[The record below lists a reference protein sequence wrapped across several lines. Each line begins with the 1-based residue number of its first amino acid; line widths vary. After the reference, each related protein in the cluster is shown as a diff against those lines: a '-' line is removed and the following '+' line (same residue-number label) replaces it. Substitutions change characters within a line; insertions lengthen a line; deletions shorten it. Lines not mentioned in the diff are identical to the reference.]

1 MSNSREVA
9 KQALGLL
16 QSALE
21 ESEARVAELSAELRR
36 KRPTKRG
43 LEKRLE
49 VLQHKLEKSEE
60 TRDHWKTESGHLEDL
75 VENADAK
82 VTQLKAKLDVAESG
96 PDKLT
101 KKEINYWRAR
111 AESIDEETAEYKER
125 IKSLRQDIS
134 VRYEQLIEARTALS
148 AHETS
153 ASTAEEHAEALN
165 AATSQTEAYR
175 QEIDALTAAQTQSD
189 VERAT
194 TKVEL
199 DAALREQDQAQA
211 RFTQADGDAKKAAK
225 AERVQTD
232 RAAKALNKRLQHRN
246 EQLKQQTAQR
256 TLLEADNA
264 RLKQELK
271 EEKESAEGLSDAK
284 KAATAERAQ
293 NDRSAEALKKQL
305 QDREEQFQQQTAER
319 ASLKKEN
326 ARLQK
331 ELKAEK
337 ESVENLS
344 EVANERLEQLT
355 KTREQVEEAEE
366 RHGEAEWRL
375 GKAQHFER
383 LVERRKGVIS
393 ALIAALRT
401 KSKANEALKAGV
413 DSLRTNKSSAQ
424 EAQQKLLAQIEQL
437 TLDLGTAKETIKAAK
452 KTIKAAEKTIK
463 AAEKTP
469 PPKEDTA
476 SRKRVAELEDRV
488 ATQAE
493 LIKTLGLELGVAQE
507 AIEVAKE
514 ATPAETEDAESLA
527 RVSELEARVTSQIE
541 LIKSLEDDLQMARV
555 VQLDLT
561 NKTTEVRT
569 EAHNEMTQQQKLSDK
584 LLAASKDDQEK
595 SRLIID
601 ALEREIAELRGKLA
615 DWPPGNSA
623 GPVDPEAAANASG
636 KDKDNSKELMAKL
649 KQSAVKIRKLT
660 EVANAWKRK
669 YDFLSA
675 DAPEAYQTQAA
686 AEE

>member
-9 KQALGLL
+9 KEALGLL

-256 TLLEADNA
+256 ALLEADNA

-271 EEKESAEGLSDAK
+271 EKKESAEDLSDAK

-319 ASLKKEN
+319 ASLKKES

-383 LVERRKGVIS
+383 LVERRKGVTS

-413 DSLRTNKSSAQ
+413 DSLRTNKNSSQ
-424 EAQQKLLAQIEQL
+424 DAQQKLLAQIEQL

-452 KTIKAAEKTIK
+452 KTIKAAK
-463 AAEKTP
+463 KTP

-623 GPVDPEAAANASG
+623 GPVDPEAAADASG
-636 KDKDNSKELMAKL
+636 KAKDNSKELMAKL
-649 KQSAVKIRKLT
+649 KQSALKIRKLT

>member
-9 KQALGLL
+9 KEALGLL

-60 TRDHWKTESGHLEDL
+60 DRDHWKTESGHLEDL

-134 VRYEQLIEARTALS
+134 VRYEQVIEARTALS

-165 AATSQTEAYR
+165 TATSQAEAYR

-256 TLLEADNA
+256 ALLEADNA
-264 RLKQELK
+264 RLKQKLK
-271 EEKESAEGLSDAK
+271 EKKDSAEDLSDAK

-331 ELKAEK
+331 EFKAEK

-437 TLDLGTAKETIKAAK
+437 TLDLGTAK

-649 KQSAVKIRKLT
+649 KQSALKIRKLT

>member
-60 TRDHWKTESGHLEDL
+60 DRDHWKTESGHLEDL

-134 VRYEQLIEARTALS
+134 VRYEQVIEARTALS

-165 AATSQTEAYR
+165 TATSQAEAYR

-256 TLLEADNA
+256 ALLEADNA
-264 RLKQELK
+264 QLKQELK

-319 ASLKKEN
+319 ASLKKES

-437 TLDLGTAKETIKAAK
+437 TLDLGTAKETIKAA
-452 KTIKAAEKTIK
+452 EKTIK
-463 AAEKTP
+463 AAKKTP

-476 SRKRVAELEDRV
+476 SRKRVTELEDRV
-488 ATQAE
+488 ASQAE

-514 ATPAETEDAESLA
+514 ATPAETEDAESLE

-649 KQSAVKIRKLT
+649 KQSALKIRKLT

>member
-9 KQALGLL
+9 KEALGLL

-60 TRDHWKTESGHLEDL
+60 DRDHWKTESGHLEDL

-256 TLLEADNA
+256 ALLEADNA
-264 RLKQELK
+264 QLKQELK
-271 EEKESAEGLSDAK
+271 EEKESAEDLSDAK

-383 LVERRKGVIS
+383 LVERRKGVTS

-413 DSLRTNKSSAQ
+413 DSLRTNKNSAQ

-437 TLDLGTAKETIKAAK
+437 TLDLGTAKETIKAA
-452 KTIKAAEKTIK
+452 EKTIK
-463 AAEKTP
+463 AAKKTP

-623 GPVDPEAAANASG
+623 GPVDPEAAADASG

>member
-1 MSNSREVA
+1 MSSSPEAA
-9 KQALGLL
+9 KQSLDLL
-16 QSALE
+16 QRALE
-21 ESEARVAELSAELRR
+21 ESEARVAELSEELRR
-36 KRPTKRG
+36 KRPTKHG
-43 LEKRLE
+43 LEKRLD

-60 TRDHWKTESGHLEDL
+60 AHDHWKAESGHLEDL
-75 VENADAK
+75 VENANAK
-82 VTQLKAKLDVAESG
+82 VAQLKAKLEVAESG

-125 IKSLRQDIS
+125 IKSLRHDVS
-134 VRYEQLIEARTALS
+134 TRYEELIDARSALS

-153 ASTAEEHAEALN
+153 ESTAEEHAEALN
-165 AATSQTEAYR
+165 AATTQAEAYR
-175 QEIDALTAAQTQSD
+175 QQIDALTAAQTQSD

-194 TKVEL
+194 MKAKL
-199 DAALREQDQAQA
+199 DAALSEQKQAQE
-211 RFTQADGDAKKAAK
+211 RLIQADIDAKKAA
-225 AERVQTD
+225 EGDRVQTE
-232 RAAKALNKRLQHRN
+232 RATKDLEKQLQHRD

-256 TLLEADNA
+256 ASLEADNA
-264 RLKQELK
+264 RLH
-271 EEKESAEGLSDAK
+271 
-284 KAATAERAQ
+284 
-293 NDRSAEALKKQL
+293 
-305 QDREEQFQQQTAER
+305 
-319 ASLKKEN
+319 
-326 ARLQK
+326 K

-337 ESVENLS
+337 EGVENLS

-355 KTREQVEEAEE
+355 KTREQYEEAEE

-375 GKAQHFER
+375 GKAQHFEH
-383 LVERRKGVIS
+383 LAERRKGVAS

-424 EAQQKLLAQIEQL
+424 ESQQKLLAQIEQL

-452 KTIKAAEKTIK
+452 KTIKAAK
-463 AAEKTP
+463 KTP
-469 PPKEDTA
+469 PPTEDAA

-488 ATQAE
+488 KTQAE

-514 ATPAETEDAESLA
+514 ETPAETEDAESLE

-541 LIKSLEDDLQMARV
+541 LIKSLEDDLQTARV
-555 VQLDLT
+555 LQLDFT
-561 NKTTEVRT
+561 NKTTE
-569 EAHNEMTQQQKLSDK
+569 AHNEVSEQQKLYDK
-584 LLAASKDDQEK
+584 LEAASEDDKEK

-601 ALEREIAELRGKLA
+601 ALEREVAELREKLA
-615 DWPPGNSA
+615 DSPPGNSA
-623 GPVDPEAAANASG
+623 APAGPADPAGAAGKG
-636 KDKDNSKELMAKL
+636 KDESKELMAKL

-686 AEE
+686 AEK

>member
-60 TRDHWKTESGHLEDL
+60 DRDHWKTESGHLEDL

-134 VRYEQLIEARTALS
+134 VRYEQVIEARTALS

-165 AATSQTEAYR
+165 TATSQAEAYR

-256 TLLEADNA
+256 ALLEADNA

-271 EEKESAEGLSDAK
+271 EKKESAEDLSDAK

-452 KTIKAAEKTIK
+452 KTIKAAEKT
-463 AAEKTP
+463 P

-476 SRKRVAELEDRV
+476 SRKRVVELEDRV

-649 KQSAVKIRKLT
+649 KQSALKIRKLT

>member
-9 KQALGLL
+9 KEALGLL

-211 RFTQADGDAKKAAK
+211 RVTQADGDAKKAAK

-256 TLLEADNA
+256 ALLEADNA

-271 EEKESAEGLSDAK
+271 EKKESAEDLSDAK

-319 ASLKKEN
+319 ASLKKES

-383 LVERRKGVIS
+383 LVERRKGVTS

-452 KTIKAAEKTIK
+452 KTIKAAK
-463 AAEKTP
+463 KTP

-493 LIKTLGLELGVAQE
+493 LIKTLGLEVGVAQE

-623 GPVDPEAAANASG
+623 GPVDPEAAADASG
-636 KDKDNSKELMAKL
+636 KAKDNSKELMAKL
-649 KQSAVKIRKLT
+649 KQSALKIRKLT